1 MKNTTNDDDDDE
13 QAFGGQRIS
22 SAPFAGHTGEQKAL
36 ATKRQMCE
44 EKSTKCEI
52 THTQL
57 CRALVE
63 NERGQCEICSS
74 KKHNNEKK
82 KMK

>member
-1 MKNTTNDDDDDE
+1 MKNTTNDDDDE

-36 ATKRQMCE
+36 ATKRQMRE
-44 EKSTKCEI
+44 EKSTKCEV

-63 NERGQCEICSS
+63 NERARFVQEKSIIA
-74 KKHNNEKK
+74 KK
-82 KMK
+82 KYEIKKM